1 MGESTETTGEGTA
14 DDTGTPAHPSTTVW
28 TVPNIVS
35 FVRIGLIVVFGWL
48 LIAGYDAWAI
58 AALAAAGI
66 SDFLDGF
73 LARRWHQV
81 SELGR
86 LLDPAA
92 DRLLTAVVVVGLA
105 LRDIIP
111 WWLVAV
117 LLVRDAMV
125 AVALLIGRRRG
136 ARPPQVSFVGKCATA
151 GLYVALPLAF
161 VAFERWDGVHAAAIV
176 GACVAAVLYWMSGIG
191 YVRDI
196 ASRMHRAADGESVA
210 APRQSLG

>member
-1 MGESTETTGEGTA
+1 MGDSAETTDEGTT
-14 DDTGTPAHPSTTVW
+14 DETGTPAHPATTIW
-28 TVPNIVS
+28 TVPNVVS
-35 FVRIGLIVVFGWL
+35 FVRIGLIVIFGWL
-48 LIAGYDAWAI
+48 LIAGYDGWAI

-86 LLDPAA
+86 MLDPAA

-111 WWLVAV
+111 WWLVVV

-125 AVALLIGRRRG
+125 GIALLVGRRRG
-136 ARPPQVSFVGKCATA
+136 AKPPHVTFVGKCATA

-161 VAFERWDGVHAAAIV
+161 VAFERWDAVHVAAVV
-176 GACVAAVLYWMSGIG
+176 GACAAAVLYWISGIG

-196 ASRMHRAADGESVA
+196 ASRMHRGTGGESVA
-210 APRQSLG
+210 TAPQSLG